1 MRRKMYAT
9 AMTAMLVTGA
19 LMGSAVPAAERD
31 GVTLHGDSTYDTI
44 EKITDEDLTLKVMLA
59 IRDTDT
65 IKTPEEIAA
74 VQDLEAL
81 TGINLEWEV
90 IKGSDWSMK
99 TNLMFASGEMPDIII
114 AVNGQGQIDYEE
126 YGVSQELVIPLD
138 DYITEELMPNYYSR
152 IQAEDSDPT
161 ISLVASDGKTYS
173 IGYLVGQYICE
184 EGHYFINRDWMD
196 ELGLEDPT
204 TVDELTEVLRKFK
217 EAYPDYVPYEM
228 GLDASGYYDL
238 KYVLP
243 MFGVPNSD
251 KWLYIDEDKKVQ
263 FAPVQQGFRDCV
275 EWLSECY
282 AEGLLDPECLSQD
295 VNTLQTKLSEGNVGF
310 FSAWRLKAMGW
321 DDGVAANS
329 ECILPPSVDGKGAY
343 MDRYLELARPCA
355 FITATNEH
363 VEESIRLLDAMMDT
377 EMQADL
383 YYGPQNPT
391 EGTGWVYNE
400 ENGKID
406 TVTVSDVTV
415 KNQLDCNTQFFAPG
429 AYISENYNLS
439 EQRLEKIDYCQMY
452 DEAGVINTY
461 SSQYLSMA
469 GLTADVLANFNLIET
484 DIDNAVSEAVADFV
498 AHGVTDD
505 SWDSFVSKF
514 DGMGID
520 EYINTYQEA
529 IDGMNLE

>member
-9 AMTAMLVTGA
+9 AMTAMLVTGT
-19 LMGSAVPAAERD
+19 LMGLAVPAAERD
-31 GVTLHGDSTYDTI
+31 GVTLHGDSTYDSI
-44 EKITDEDLTLKVMLA
+44 EKITDEDLTLKIMLA
-59 IRDTDT
+59 IRDGDT
-65 IKTPEEIAA
+65 IKAPEELAA

-81 TGINLEWEV
+81 TGVNIEWEV
-90 IKGSDWSMK
+90 IKASDWSMK

-152 IQAEDSDPT
+152 IQAEESDPT

-184 EGHYFINRDWMD
+184 EGHYFINRDWMN

-204 TVDELTEVLRKFK
+204 TIEELTEVLRKFK

-228 GLDASGYYDL
+228 GLDAGAYYDL

-243 MFGVPNSD
+243 MFGIPNSD

-295 VNTLQTKLSEGNVGF
+295 GNTLQTKLSEGNVGF
-310 FSAWRLKAMGW
+310 FTAWRLKAMGW

-343 MDRYLELARPCA
+343 MDR
-355 FITATNEH
+355 
-363 VEESIRLLDAMMDT
+363 
-377 EMQADL
+377 
-383 YYGPQNPT
+383 
-391 EGTGWVYNE
+391 
-400 ENGKID
+400 
-406 TVTVSDVTV
+406 
-415 KNQLDCNTQFFAPG
+415 
-429 AYISENYNLS
+429 
-439 EQRLEKIDYCQMY
+439 
-452 DEAGVINTY
+452 
-461 SSQYLSMA
+461 
-469 GLTADVLANFNLIET
+469 
-484 DIDNAVSEAVADFV
+484 
-498 AHGVTDD
+498 
-505 SWDSFVSKF
+505 
-514 DGMGID
+514 
-520 EYINTYQEA
+520 
-529 IDGMNLE
+529 

>member
-9 AMTAMLVTGA
+9 AMTAMLVTGT
-19 LMGSAVPAAERD
+19 LMGLAVPAAERD
-31 GVTLHGDSTYDTI
+31 GVTLHGDSTYDSI
-44 EKITDEDLTLKVMLA
+44 EKITDEDLTLKIMLA
-59 IRDTDT
+59 IRDGDT
-65 IKTPEEIAA
+65 IKAPEELAA

-81 TGINLEWEV
+81 TGVNIEWEV
-90 IKGSDWSMK
+90 IKASDWSMK

-152 IQAEDSDPT
+152 IQAEESDPT

-184 EGHYFINRDWMD
+184 EGHYFINRDWMN

-204 TVDELTEVLRKFK
+204 TIEELTEVLRKFK

-228 GLDASGYYDL
+228 GL
-238 KYVLP
+238 
-243 MFGVPNSD
+243 
-251 KWLYIDEDKKVQ
+251 
-263 FAPVQQGFRDCV
+263 
-275 EWLSECY
+275 
-282 AEGLLDPECLSQD
+282 
-295 VNTLQTKLSEGNVGF
+295 
-310 FSAWRLKAMGW
+310 

-391 EGTGWVYNE
+391 EGTGWVYDE
-400 ENGKID
+400 ENGKIN

-415 KNQLDCNTQFFAPG
+415 KNQIDCNTQFFAPG
-429 AYISENYNLS
+429 DYISENYNLS

-461 SSQYLSMA
+461 SSQYFAMS
-469 GLTADVLANFNLIET
+469 GLTADVLADFSLIET

-514 DGMGID
+514 DGMNID
-520 EYINTYQEA
+520 QYVSTYQEA
-529 IDGMNLE
+529 IDGMDLE

>member
-9 AMTAMLVTGA
+9 AMTAMLVTGT

-31 GVTLHGDSTYDTI
+31 GVTLHGDSTYDSI

-59 IRDTDT
+59 IRDNDT
-65 IKTPEEIAA
+65 IKAPEEIEA

-81 TGINLEWEV
+81 TGINIEWEV

-184 EGHYFINRDWMD
+184 EGHYFINRDWMN

-228 GLDASGYYDL
+228 GLDAGGYYDL

-263 FAPVQQGFRDCV
+263 FAPVQ
-275 EWLSECY
+275 
-282 AEGLLDPECLSQD
+282 
-295 VNTLQTKLSEGNVGF
+295 
-310 FSAWRLKAMGW
+310 
-321 DDGVAANS
+321 
-329 ECILPPSVDGKGAY
+329 
-343 MDRYLELARPCA
+343 
-355 FITATNEH
+355 
-363 VEESIRLLDAMMDT
+363 
-377 EMQADL
+377 
-383 YYGPQNPT
+383 
-391 EGTGWVYNE
+391 
-400 ENGKID
+400 
-406 TVTVSDVTV
+406 
-415 KNQLDCNTQFFAPG
+415 
-429 AYISENYNLS
+429 
-439 EQRLEKIDYCQMY
+439 
-452 DEAGVINTY
+452 
-461 SSQYLSMA
+461 
-469 GLTADVLANFNLIET
+469 
-484 DIDNAVSEAVADFV
+484 
-498 AHGVTDD
+498 
-505 SWDSFVSKF
+505 
-514 DGMGID
+514 
-520 EYINTYQEA
+520 
-529 IDGMNLE
+529 

>member
-1 MRRKMYAT
+1 MRRKVFAA
-9 AMTAMLVTGA
+9 AMSTILAA
-19 LMGSAVPAAERD
+19 GSLAAIPVFAAERD
-31 GVTLHGDSTYDTI
+31 GVTLSGDSTYDTVQ
-44 EKITDEDLTLKVMLA
+44 KITDEDITLKIMLA
-59 IRDTDT
+59 IRDSDT
-65 IKTPEEIAA
+65 IKEPSEIGA

-114 AVNGQGQIDYEE
+114 AVNGEGQIDYEE
-126 YGVSQELVIPLD
+126 YGVTQELVIPLD
-138 DYITEELMPNYYSR
+138 EYINEDLMPNYYSR

-161 ISLVASDGKTYS
+161 VSLVASDGKTYS

-184 EGHYFINRDWMD
+184 EGHYFINRDWMN

-204 TVDELTEVLRKFK
+204 TIEELTEVLRAFK

-228 GLDASGYYDL
+228 GLDAGGYYDL

-243 MFGVPNSD
+243 MFGVPNCD
-251 KWLYIDEDKKVQ
+251 NWLYIDEDKQVK
-263 FAPVQQGFRDCV
+263 FAPVQDGFRQAV

-295 VNTLQTKLSEGNVGF
+295 INTLQTKLSEGNVGF
-310 FSAWRLKAMGW
+310 FSAWRLIAMAW

-355 FITATNEH
+355 FITASNEH

-383 YYGPQNPT
+383 YYGPQNAT
-391 EGTGWVYNE
+391 EGMGWKYNE

-406 TVTVSDVTV
+406 TYTASEVTVH
-415 KNQLDCNTQFFAPG
+415 NQIDCNTQFFAPG
-429 AYISENYNLS
+429 AYISETYNLS
-439 EQRLEKIDYCQMY
+439 PQRLEKIDYCERY

-461 SSQYLSMA
+461 SSQYFSMA
-469 GLTADVLANFNLIET
+469 GLTADVLSQFQLLET
-484 DIDNAVSEAVADFV
+484 DINNAVNEAVADFV
-498 AHGVTDD
+498 AHGVTDE
-505 SWDSFVSKF
+505 SWNSFVSKF
-514 DGMGID
+514 DGMGVED
-520 EYINTYQEA
+520 YIATYQEA
-529 IDGMNLE
+529 IDKMDLE

>member
-1 MRRKMYAT
+1 M
-9 AMTAMLVTGA
+9 
-19 LMGSAVPAAERD
+19 AEPRELILKL
-31 GVTLHGDSTYDTI
+31 GQ
-44 EKITDEDLTLKVMLA
+44 KITDRIGVKVTENDPEYWGLA
-59 IRDTDT
+59 SVVTDEMAEVALAMKVRVPAT
-65 IKTPEEIAA
+65 AA
-74 VQDLEAL
+74 
-81 TGINLEWEV
+81 EV
-90 IKGSDWSMK
+90 AKKCKKSV
-99 TNLMFASGEMPDIII
+99 ER
-114 AVNGQGQIDYEE
+114 
-126 YGVSQELVIPLD
+126 
-138 DYITEELMPNYYSR
+138 TEELLEEMSVIGVIEYNWEN
-152 IQAEDSDPT
+152 EDHH
-161 ISLVASDGKTYS
+161 K
-173 IGYLVGQYICE
+173 Q
-184 EGHYFINRDWMD
+184 
-196 ELGLEDPT
+196 
-204 TVDELTEVLRKFK
+204 
-217 EAYPDYVPYEM
+217 
-228 GLDASGYYDL
+228 
-238 KYVLP
+238 YVLP
-243 MFGVPNSD
+243 MFGIPNSD

-295 VNTLQTKLSEGNVGF
+295 GNTLQTKLSEGNVGF
-310 FSAWRLKAMGW
+310 FTAWRLKAMGW

-391 EGTGWVYNE
+391 EGTGWVYDE
-400 ENGKID
+400 ENGKIN

-415 KNQLDCNTQFFAPG
+415 KNQIDCNTQFFAPG
-429 AYISENYNLS
+429 DYISENYNLS

-461 SSQYLSMA
+461 SSQYFAMS
-469 GLTADVLANFNLIET
+469 GLTADVLADFSLIET

-514 DGMGID
+514 DGMNID
-520 EYINTYQEA
+520 QYVSTYQEA
-529 IDGMNLE
+529 IDGMDLE